1 MTDEAKRPMADR
13 MEGWVVAPL
22 RATHAMEEAG
32 HSRLADD
39 GTLADLYDAM
49 LAGAPARPASEAV
62 ARLVEAALV
71 FAKTNPAF
79 RSRPVGAD
87 GSIVREQQ
95 HDKMKAEDALYDALA
110 PFLPK
115 ENNIHD

>member
-1 MTDEAKRPMADR
+1 MTDEAKRPMADESVYLR
-13 MEGWVVAPL
+13 EIDAGTDNACWVVCNKVDKGAVLFVPL
-22 RATHAMEEAG
+22 
-32 HSRLADD
+32 DQI
-39 GTLADLYDAM
+39 LYANQ
-49 LAGAPARPASEAV
+49 APASEAV